1 MGGGLGAAG
10 GGNEMEVDEE
20 VAELRDTS
28 GCVWAVVFAL
38 AVVGEGVVVAVAEA
52 SGLRAWESGLMDT

>member
-1 MGGGLGAAG
+1 
-10 GGNEMEVDEE
+10 MEVDEE